1 VLGGGVPRLYTMS
14 TPETQK
20 SWNQDDRVHPIKV
33 RENERDG
40 ERGGEG
46 GPMSPLH
53 ESIPISR

>member
-20 SWNQDDRVHPIKV
+20 SWNRGDRVHSTKV
-33 RENERDG
+33 RENERET
-40 ERGGEG
+40 ERKG

-53 ESIPISR
+53 EFVPISR